1 MAASAIEDG
10 PAVTGSFIGDDV
22 DSDDDGASLTYTITA
37 LPGEGAVADNGDGT
51 FTFDP
56 GADFQDLAAGETRD
70 VTFEYTATDSNGAVS
85 NTGVVTVTVSGVNDA
100 PVVADVA
107 ASAIEDGP
115 AVTGSFVGDDVD
127 SDDDGGS
134 LTYAITALPGE
145 GAVAD
150 NGDGTFTFDPG
161 ADFQDLAAGETRDV
175 TFEYTATD
183 GNGAVSNTG
192 VVTVTVSGVND
203 APVVADVA
211 ASAIEDGPAVTGS
224 FIGDDVDSD
233 DDGGSLTYTITALPG
248 EGAVA
253 DNGDGTFTFDPG
265 ADFQDLAAGETRDVT
280 FEYTA
285 TDGNGAVS
293 NTGVV
298 TVTVSGVN
306 DAPVVAD
313 VAASAIEDGP
323 AVTGSFVGDDVDSDD
338 DGGSLTYAIT
348 ALPGEGAVADNGD
361 GTFTFDPGA
370 DFQDL
375 AAGETRDVTFE
386 YTATDGNGAVS
397 NTGVVTVTVS
407 GVNDAPVVADVAA
420 SAIEDGP
427 AVTGSFVGDDVDSD
441 DDGGSL
447 TYTITALP
455 GEGAVADNGD
465 GTFTFDPGAD
475 FQDLAAGETRDV
487 TFEYTATDSNG
498 AVSNTGVVTVTVS
511 GVNDAPVVADVAASA
526 VEDGPAVT
534 GSFVGDDVD
543 SDDDGGSL
551 TYAITALPGEGAVA
565 DNGDGTFTFDPG
577 ADFQDLAA
585 GETRDVTFE
594 YTATDSNGAVSNTGV
609 VTVTV
614 AGVNDAP
621 VDLSL
626 SNNRVGENASTG
638 TIVGTIWAT
647 DVDNEDGLFYELTDT
662 AGGAF
667 AIDPVSGRLTV
678 DDALV
683 LDFENPVFEGIYSI
697 EARVTDRA
705 GGSYTERM
713 DIVLTDFNE
722 APTGIEPSAGEVLPD
737 AANGTVVATLN
748 TLDPDTTPWSPIA
761 ESFTYALLDNARGRF
776 ALDGDR
782 IVVADGTRI
791 DEGDSYELLIRST
804 DKGGL
809 STDQTVVISAN
820 PLAPLLSM
828 LSAADEVGLFV
839 GPTDEQATDI
849 AILSLEECRRT
860 SRSCSF

>member
-1 MAASAIEDG
+1 M
-10 PAVTGSFIGDDV
+10 
-22 DSDDDGASLTYTITA
+22 
-37 LPGEGAVADNGDGT
+37 
-51 FTFDP
+51 
-56 GADFQDLAAGETRD
+56 
-70 VTFEYTATDSNGAVS
+70 
-85 NTGVVTVTVSGVNDA
+85 
-100 PVVADVA
+100 
-107 ASAIEDGP
+107 
-115 AVTGSFVGDDVD
+115 
-127 SDDDGGS
+127 
-134 LTYAITALPGE
+134 
-145 GAVAD
+145 
-150 NGDGTFTFDPG
+150 
-161 ADFQDLAAGETRDV
+161 
-175 TFEYTATD
+175 
-183 GNGAVSNTG
+183 
-192 VVTVTVSGVND
+192 
-203 APVVADVA
+203 
-211 ASAIEDGPAVTGS
+211 
-224 FIGDDVDSD
+224 
-233 DDGGSLTYTITALPG
+233 
-248 EGAVA
+248 
-253 DNGDGTFTFDPG
+253 
-265 ADFQDLAAGETRDVT
+265 
-280 FEYTA
+280 
-285 TDGNGAVS
+285 
-293 NTGVV
+293 
-298 TVTVSGVN
+298 
-306 DAPVVAD
+306 
-313 VAASAIEDGP
+313 
-323 AVTGSFVGDDVDSDD
+323 
-338 DGGSLTYAIT
+338 
-348 ALPGEGAVADNGD
+348 ADNGD

-511 GVNDAPVVADVAASA
+511 GVNDAPV
-526 VEDGPAVT
+526 
-534 GSFVGDDVD
+534 
-543 SDDDGGSL
+543 
-551 TYAITALPGEGAVA
+551 
-565 DNGDGTFTFDPG
+565 
-577 ADFQDLAA
+577 
-585 GETRDVTFE
+585 
-594 YTATDSNGAVSNTGV
+594 
-609 VTVTV
+609 
-614 AGVNDAP
+614 
-621 VDLSL
+621 DLSL

-683 LDFENPVFEGIYSI
+683 LDFENPLFEGIYSI
-697 EARVTDRA
+697 EARVTDLA

-737 AANGTVVATLN
+737 AANGTVVATLT

-849 AILSLEECRRT
+849 AILSPEEDL
-860 SRSCSF
+860 SLL

>member
-1 MAASAIEDG
+1 MVTVTVAGVNDAPVVADVAASAVEDGPAVTGSFVGDDVDSDDDGASLTYAITALPGEGAVADNGDGTFTFDPGADFQDLAVGETRDVTFEYTATDSNGAVSNTGVVTVTVAGVNDAPVVADVAASAVEDG

-22 DSDDDGASLTYTITA
+22 DSDDDGGSLTYAITA

-115 AVTGSFVGDDVD
+115 AVTGSF
-127 SDDDGGS
+127 
-134 LTYAITALPGE
+134 
-145 GAVAD
+145 
-150 NGDGTFTFDPG
+150 
-161 ADFQDLAAGETRDV
+161 
-175 TFEYTATD
+175 
-183 GNGAVSNTG
+183 
-192 VVTVTVSGVND
+192 
-203 APVVADVA
+203 
-211 ASAIEDGPAVTGS
+211 
-224 FIGDDVDSD
+224 IGDDVDSD
-233 DDGGSLTYTITALPG
+233 DDGA
-248 EGAVA
+248 
-253 DNGDGTFTFDPG
+253 
-265 ADFQDLAAGETRDVT
+265 
-280 FEYTA
+280 
-285 TDGNGAVS
+285 
-293 NTGVV
+293 
-298 TVTVSGVN
+298 
-306 DAPVVAD
+306 
-313 VAASAIEDGP
+313 
-323 AVTGSFVGDDVDSDD
+323 
-338 DGGSLTYAIT
+338 SLTYA
-348 ALPGEGAVADNGD
+348 
-361 GTFTFDPGA
+361 
-370 DFQDL
+370 
-375 AAGETRDVTFE
+375 
-386 YTATDGNGAVS
+386 
-397 NTGVVTVTVS
+397 
-407 GVNDAPVVADVAA
+407 
-420 SAIEDGP
+420 
-427 AVTGSFVGDDVDSD
+427 
-441 DDGGSL
+441 
-447 TYTITALP
+447 ITALP

-498 AVSNTGVVTVTVS
+498 AVSNTGVVTVTVA

-614 AGVNDAP
+614 SGVNDAP

-683 LDFENPVFEGIYSI
+683 LDFENPLFEGIYSI
-697 EARVTDRA
+697 EARVTDLA

-737 AANGTVVATLN
+737 AANGTVVATLT

-849 AILSLEECRRT
+849 AILSPEDLMEPDP
-860 SRSCSF
+860 SLL

>member
-1 MAASAIEDG
+1 
-10 PAVTGSFIGDDV
+10 
-22 DSDDDGASLTYTITA
+22 
-37 LPGEGAVADNGDGT
+37 
-51 FTFDP
+51 
-56 GADFQDLAAGETRD
+56 
-70 VTFEYTATDSNGAVS
+70 
-85 NTGVVTVTVSGVNDA
+85 VVTVTVSGVNDA

-115 AVTGSFVGDDVD
+115 AVTGSFIGDDVD

-203 APVVADVA
+203 APV
-211 ASAIEDGPAVTGS
+211 
-224 FIGDDVDSD
+224 
-233 DDGGSLTYTITALPG
+233 
-248 EGAVA
+248 
-253 DNGDGTFTFDPG
+253 
-265 ADFQDLAAGETRDVT
+265 
-280 FEYTA
+280 
-285 TDGNGAVS
+285 
-293 NTGVV
+293 
-298 TVTVSGVN
+298 
-306 DAPVVAD
+306 
-313 VAASAIEDGP
+313 
-323 AVTGSFVGDDVDSDD
+323 
-338 DGGSLTYAIT
+338 
-348 ALPGEGAVADNGD
+348 
-361 GTFTFDPGA
+361 
-370 DFQDL
+370 
-375 AAGETRDVTFE
+375 
-386 YTATDGNGAVS
+386 
-397 NTGVVTVTVS
+397 
-407 GVNDAPVVADVAA
+407 
-420 SAIEDGP
+420 
-427 AVTGSFVGDDVDSD
+427 
-441 DDGGSL
+441 
-447 TYTITALP
+447 
-455 GEGAVADNGD
+455 
-465 GTFTFDPGAD
+465 
-475 FQDLAAGETRDV
+475 
-487 TFEYTATDSNG
+487 
-498 AVSNTGVVTVTVS
+498 
-511 GVNDAPVVADVAASA
+511 
-526 VEDGPAVT
+526 
-534 GSFVGDDVD
+534 
-543 SDDDGGSL
+543 
-551 TYAITALPGEGAVA
+551 
-565 DNGDGTFTFDPG
+565 
-577 ADFQDLAA
+577 
-585 GETRDVTFE
+585 
-594 YTATDSNGAVSNTGV
+594 
-609 VTVTV
+609 
-614 AGVNDAP
+614 
-621 VDLSL
+621 DLSL

-683 LDFENPVFEGIYSI
+683 LDFENPLFEGIYSI
-697 EARVTDRA
+697 EARVTDLA

-737 AANGTVVATLN
+737 AANGTVVATLT

-828 LSAADEVGLFV
+828 LSAGDEVGLFV

-849 AILSLEECRRT
+849 AIFPPEEDLSLL
-860 SRSCSF
+860 